1 MQAKR
6 IAFFVLLLCNYGYK
20 TVYEFKG
27 GNFNDIVITIYE
39 LLFVYL
45 FNNNN

>member
-1 MQAKR
+1 MQAKK
-6 IAFFVLLLCNYGYK
+6 IAFFVLLLCNLWI
-20 TVYEFKG
+20 YEG